1 MEAVLAIVIIAILC
15 LCFGVS
21 TDIIIL
27 GFVLLAGF
35 TLLTVLLLFA
45 YSVLCLIISKKAEA
59 DFVRFDKTPKGNYKV
74 AFYSADGKE
83 YPCIFPCESLFLRK
97 FYTNGKKHRIRIS
110 RIRYCAFDVFAC
122 ITSVLG
128 LIFSS
133 ALTAAVVYIIFL
145 L

>member
-1 MEAVLAIVIIAILC
+1 MEAVLAIVIVAILC

-21 TDIIIL
+21 TDIIIS
-27 GFVLLAGF
+27 GFILLAGL
-35 TLLTVLLLFA
+35 TLFAVLLLFA
-45 YSVLCLIISKKAEA
+45 YSVLCLIFSVRKDA

-97 FYTNGKKHRIRIS
+97 HYTNGKKHRVRIS
-110 RIRYCAFDVFAC
+110 RIRYCAFDIFAC
-122 ITSVLG
+122 ITSILG
-128 LIFSS
+128 LIFSF
-133 ALTAAVVYIIFL
+133 ALAAAVVYIIFL